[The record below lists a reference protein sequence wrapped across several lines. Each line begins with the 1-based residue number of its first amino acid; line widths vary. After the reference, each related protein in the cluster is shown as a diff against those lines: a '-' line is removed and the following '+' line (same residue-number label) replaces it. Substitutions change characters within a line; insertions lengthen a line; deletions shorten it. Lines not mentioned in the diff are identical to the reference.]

1 MSSPPGDDACLPR
14 RGLAWALLAICLLAA
29 TIASAAA
36 AEPEAPLRLGLPV
49 DCRLGEDCF
58 VQQMPDIDPGEE
70 ALDPLCGKA
79 TYQGHDGWD
88 IRLRSLKDIDRSTPV
103 IAIADGTVAR
113 TRDGVPDR
121 IYDRVRDGD
130 LKGRECGN
138 GVVVEHAGTLISQYC
153 HLKEGSIAV
162 KAGMHVSKGVAL
174 GSIGS
179 SGLAE
184 FPHVHLSV
192 RRDGKRIEPL
202 TGRPLDAAGES
213 CGDTTRSLF
222 EPSVRDALVRS
233 TSAILSIGLTNA
245 PPETSNLVRIGDPP
259 APTMSEPVIAWVWAI
274 NVEPGSVFRLRL
286 VDPDR
291 KTILNSETRPL
302 ESRKANYVAYVGGKR
317 ALSEGAYSLQVDLVS
332 GGKTVGSTARSV
344 FIGP

>member
-1 MSSPPGDDACLPR
+1 MNSPAGADSWPRR
-14 RGLAWALLAICLLAA
+14 RGLLRALLGICILAA
-29 TIASAAA
+29 TTAGALA

-70 ALDPLCGKA
+70 ALDPLCGRA
-79 TYQGHDGWD
+79 TYQDHDGWD
-88 IRLRSLKDIDRSTPV
+88 IRLRSLKDIARPVPV
-103 IAIADGTVAR
+103 IVIADGTVAR

-138 GVVVEHAGTLISQYC
+138 GVVVEHARGLVSQYC
-153 HLKEGSIAV
+153 HLKEGSVAV
-162 KAGMHVSKGVAL
+162 KPGTHVGKGATL

-192 RRDGKRIEPL
+192 RRDGQRIEPL
-202 TGRPLDAAGES
+202 TGRPLGVAGQS
-213 CGDTTRSLF
+213 CGDTTRSPF
-222 EPSVRDALVRS
+222 EPSVREALIRS

-245 PPETSNLVRIGDPP
+245 PPQSSSLVRSGDPP
-259 APTMSEPVIAWVWAI
+259 VPTTSEPVIAWVWAI
-274 NVEPGSVFRLRL
+274 NVEAGSVFRLRL
-286 VDPDR
+286 VDPAR
-291 KTILNSETRPL
+291 KTILNFETRPL
-302 ESRKANYVAYVGGKR
+302 EGRKADYVAYVAGKR
-317 ALSEGAYSLQVDLVS
+317 GLSEGAYGLQVDLVS
-332 GGKTVGSTARSV
+332 DGKAVGSMARSI
-344 FIGP
+344 FIGR